1 MRTFGIFAALAAVR
15 SVFATPMPV
24 AESSTMAD
32 SSTVAGARQA
42 SVVARQDAGMLATII
57 AEFNKAIENFTA
69 MIAESNPAV
78 GNITGPEFTP
88 AVEITARGIAESLQ
102 ASTTVDQI
110 HDKVSGAVNLINALI
125 NNSTHTP
132 QDKVD
137 QATNVLTNLTS
148 GVVQLVGPLIT
159 GTVDPTANGTVN
171 NSTDS
176 VGSDEGDTLTL
187 ATVNILN
194 GIVSILGA
202 ISSSLSDSVSSFGDI
217 LNPAL
222 TAAGVSLPN

>member
-1 MRTFGIFAALAAVR
+1 MYFLSASILAPK
-15 SVFATPMPV
+15 FL
-24 AESSTMAD
+24 AD
-32 SSTVAGARQA
+32 
-42 SVVARQDAGMLATII
+42 
-57 AEFNKAIENFTA
+57 
-69 MIAESNPAV
+69 
-78 GNITGPEFTP
+78 
-88 AVEITARGIAESLQ
+88 
-102 ASTTVDQI
+102 
-110 HDKVSGAVNLINALI
+110 ALI

-187 ATVNILN
+187 ATVYVFPFYFPRTLLMPHCSNILN

>member
-1 MRTFGIFAALAAVR
+1 
-15 SVFATPMPV
+15 
-24 AESSTMAD
+24 
-32 SSTVAGARQA
+32 
-42 SVVARQDAGMLATII
+42 
-57 AEFNKAIENFTA
+57 
-69 MIAESNPAV
+69 
-78 GNITGPEFTP
+78 
-88 AVEITARGIAESLQ
+88 
-102 ASTTVDQI
+102 
-110 HDKVSGAVNLINALI
+110 
-125 NNSTHTP
+125 
-132 QDKVD
+132 
-137 QATNVLTNLTS
+137 
-148 GVVQLVGPLIT
+148 LIT

-187 ATVNILN
+187 ATVYVFPFYFPRTLLMPHCSKILN